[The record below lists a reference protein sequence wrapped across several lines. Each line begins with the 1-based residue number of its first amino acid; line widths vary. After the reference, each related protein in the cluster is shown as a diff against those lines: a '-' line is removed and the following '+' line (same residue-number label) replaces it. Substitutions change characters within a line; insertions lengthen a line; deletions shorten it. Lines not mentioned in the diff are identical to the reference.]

1 MKVLFTGNID
11 NIAYSCAKFS
21 RWLGVEAEVLVSSAE
36 REVSHPFW
44 EDGEA
49 VAGPL
54 MRTFDSPRG
63 LGIPAS
69 LLQLRRIFKEYDV
82 VVAMG
87 MMGIAALVLTRPYLA
102 IALGADMKEL
112 VFAKS
117 LRGRLMDAAFR
128 RAARL
133 YYNDVDH
140 LPAVA
145 AKAYQAHY
153 FPIPIDTDKYCPR
166 PRPAGGEGLRL
177 LHGSSLSW
185 TLDWTTDKEL
195 HRRTLKRNDL
205 FFEGLALFRGRH
217 PSLPL
222 QVTVPLW
229 GPDKDQVQPLC
240 QRLGVADCIDFV
252 PPLTKPQLLEEY
264 HRADAVVDQFNMPR
278 LGYNAMEALSCG
290 RPVLGYF
297 TEELQRA
304 CYPELPPV
312 LNADGAEA
320 VCRRLE
326 ELLDPAR
333 RRELEVEGRRWI
345 MAHHHWE
352 PILRD
357 LLDQCRA
364 LARPSP

>member
-49 VAGPL
+49 AAGPL

-63 LGIPAS
+63 LGIPTS
-69 LLQLRRIFKEYDV
+69 LLQLRRFFGAYDV

-87 MMGIAALVLTRPYLA
+87 MMGIAALALTRPYVA

-112 VFAKS
+112 VFERT

-128 RAARL
+128 RADRL

-145 AKAYQAHY
+145 AKGYRASY

-166 PRPAGGEGLRL
+166 PHAATREGLRL

-185 TLDWTTDKEL
+185 TLDWTADKEL

-205 FFEGLALFRGRH
+205 FFEGLALFRRRN
-217 PSLPL
+217 PRLSLS
-222 QVTVPLW
+222 VTVPLW
-229 GPDKDQVQPLC
+229 GPDKDQVKPLC
-240 QRLGVADCIDFV
+240 QRLGVDDCVTFV

-297 TEELQRA
+297 TEDLQRA

-312 LNADGAEA
+312 LNADGPEA
-320 VCRRLE
+320 VAARLE
-326 ELLDPAR
+326 ELLDPR
-333 RRELEVEGRRWI
+333 RRGILEAEGRHWI
-345 MAHHHWE
+345 MAYHHWE
-352 PILRD
+352 PILRALLGECRD
-357 LLDQCRA
+357 LAEGPR
-364 LARPSP
+364 